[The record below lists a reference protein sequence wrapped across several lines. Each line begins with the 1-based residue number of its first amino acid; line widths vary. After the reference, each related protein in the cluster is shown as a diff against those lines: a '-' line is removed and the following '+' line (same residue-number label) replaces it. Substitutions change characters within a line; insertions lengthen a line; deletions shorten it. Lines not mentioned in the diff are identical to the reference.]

1 MAKRFGK
8 SLSQKVYHSAKQY
21 FDTVNRA
28 LNQYSESAVGF
39 GHGDDNEDIS
49 ADKDP
54 KSTEESTD
62 PAVSLR

>member
-28 LNQYSESAVGF
+28 LNQYTDSAVDF

-49 ADKDP
+49 ADRDP
-54 KSTEESTD
+54 KSAEESVD
-62 PAVSLR
+62 PTVSL